1 VFLNEKAEE
10 WMFDHNNPRP
20 HESLNNKAPVD
31 LLEEL
36 LN

>member
-1 VFLNEKAEE
+1 MDV
-10 WMFDHNNPRP
+10 DHNNPRP